1 MYTDA
6 DVIEVVVKEICRCVM
21 VRGFRSGLSLHCC
34 LGKLWNVISRVL
46 WQNLQRGTRL
56 GVDLVNNLAHH
67 ACTLV
72 ERQCSS
78 GHTLNYCPNGLNLA
92 VLVGWTGGLL
102 RPSWMPP
109 LSCLRQDASSVTF
122 FMSPAATSAEKL
134 GIMACVGR

>member
-6 DVIEVVVKEICRCVM
+6 DVIEVVVKEICGCVM
-21 VRGFRSGLSLHCC
+21 VRGFRSGLSHAL
-34 LGKLWNVISRVL
+34 LPGKMMERESHVCL

-92 VLVGWTGGLL
+92 VLAGLD
-102 RPSWMPP
+102 RWV
-109 LSCLRQDASSVTF
+109 A
-122 FMSPAATSAEKL
+122 
-134 GIMACVGR
+134 